1 MTILNTVLL
10 LAQAI
15 VYFSVMAAL
24 FRARDRFGLGAF
36 LCALG
41 VMHFLATSLASV
53 FYIALPFGIISPGST
68 VLFSG
73 KLAIILMMYI
83 REDAAVVRQPI
94 YGLLIG
100 NFLMVAL
107 VMVLRNHEVVSAV
120 PGRLPDFKFVDEM
133 GWLMVWGTTL
143 LFIDSIA
150 MILLYERLGTW
161 LRRWPTVRGFLTLA
175 AILSFDQVG
184 FFLALHYVSGAPW
197 YVMFGGW
204 CAKMGAALVYSL
216 LVGAYLHWF
225 EARSGPVPVPMRLSD
240 VFQTLTYRERY
251 EDLLA
256 RSGRDSL
263 TGAYDRGRLEAGG
276 SAIVDAALQS
286 GRPVSLLVIDLDGFK
301 VMNDQYGHGHGDDV
315 LRGISQALAAKL
327 RKQDHLF
334 RYGGD
339 EFVVL
344 CDGLS
349 HGPAFALGEQ
359 LRRAVIFAT
368 AELPGGP
375 LTASIGVATCPHD
388 AIDIDHLFEVAD
400 ERLYIAK
407 HAGRDRVAGRAEH
420 DGAPLAART

>member
-1 MTILNTVLL
+1 MTLLNTVLL
-10 LAQAI
+10 LVQAV
-15 VYFSVMAAL
+15 VYFGVMAAL
-24 FRARDRFGLGAF
+24 FRARDRIGLGAF

-41 VMHFLATSLASV
+41 VMHFLETYLASV
-53 FYIALPFGIISPGST
+53 FYIELPFGIISPGST

-107 VMVLRNHEVVSAV
+107 VMVLRNHDVVSAV

-150 MILLYERLGTW
+150 MILLYERLGSW
-161 LRRWPTVRGFLTLA
+161 LRRWPVARSFVALG
-175 AILSFDQVG
+175 AILSFDQAG
-184 FFLALHYVSGAPW
+184 FFLALHYVAGAPW

-216 LVGAYLHWF
+216 LVGGYLRWC
-225 EARSGPVPVPMRLSD
+225 ETRSGPASVPMRLTD
-240 VFQTLTYRERY
+240 VFHTLTYRERY
-251 EDLLA
+251 EDLLQS
-256 RSGRDSL
+256 SGRDSL

-276 SAIVDAALQS
+276 AEIVDTALQS

-301 VMNDQYGHGHGDDV
+301 VINDQYGHGHGDDV
-315 LRGISQALAAKL
+315 LRCISQALAGRL

-359 LRRAVIFAT
+359 LRRAVIAAT
-368 AELPGGP
+368 AKLTGGP

-388 AIDIDHLFEVAD
+388 AIEIEQLFEVAD
-400 ERLYIAK
+400 DRLYVAK
-407 HAGRDRVAGRAEH
+407 HAGRDRVVGRNEGDSVALPAH
-420 DGAPLAART
+420 A